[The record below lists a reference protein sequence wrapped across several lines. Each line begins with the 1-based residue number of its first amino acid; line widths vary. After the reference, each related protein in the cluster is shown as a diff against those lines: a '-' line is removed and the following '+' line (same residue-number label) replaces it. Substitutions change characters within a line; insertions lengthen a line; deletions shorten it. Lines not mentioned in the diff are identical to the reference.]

1 MRYSNFSQVQFAVQC
16 CCMLLC
22 QRTDSL
28 TAPPLVSWFAAH
40 RAHAGLY
47 VPAKGLSSLTCF
59 PSSFSSSEHK
69 NSSVHPGFLRLQK
82 LTQNQANAAL
92 FGGACDDYLFIPRSF
107 PRVWAMT
114 RDVTSSQRAFSA
126 LRFTCIERVKLKVL
140 VYQQTSRAIAVSPMR
155 VVFWKDQ
162 NSQVALQILKRAATK
177 LSVFGRN
184 NQTPRNSYIHEKCSV
199 CHDLSWCCQLYCN
212 CFNVTDCCV
221 MRTLRLSNQISGS
234 ELTVV

>member
-92 FGGACDDYLFIPRSF
+92 FGGACDDWLFIYSPKFS
-107 PRVWAMT
+107 PGLGYDSW
-114 RDVTSSQRAFSA
+114 RDVITTRFQRSSVHVHRTSKAKSSCLPTNISRDCSFANASSFLKRSKLPSCIA
-126 LRFTCIERVKLKVL
+126 NFEKGRNEIERFWP
-140 VYQQTSRAIAVSPMR
+140 QQ
-155 VVFWKDQ
+155 
-162 NSQVALQILKRAATK
+162 
-177 LSVFGRN
+177 
-184 NQTPRNSYIHEKCSV
+184 
-199 CHDLSWCCQLYCN
+199 
-212 CFNVTDCCV
+212 
-221 MRTLRLSNQISGS
+221 SNPKK
-234 ELTVV
+234 

>member
-92 FGGACDDYLFIPRSF
+92 FGGACDDWLFIYSPKFS
-107 PRVWAMT
+107 PGLGYDSW
-114 RDVTSSQRAFSA
+114 RDVITTRFQRSSVHVHRTS
-126 LRFTCIERVKLKVL
+126 KVL